1 MTAPVDVRP
10 MPYSVDIQVRFRD
23 LDPMSHVNNALYVTY
38 LEQARAEFY
47 ADVVGEPLGEIDT
60 VLKHVEV
67 SYERA
72 IEEDDDVRVDLTVGD
87 LGRSSVPMEYEI
99 RSDDALYAT
108 ASTVQVFFDPD
119 TQESTP
125 IPDRYRDRLRR

>member
-1 MTAPVDVRP
+1 

-47 ADVVGEPLGEIDT
+47 ADVVGEPLGDINT
-60 VLKHVEV
+60 VLRHLEV

-72 IEEDDDVRVDLTVGD
+72 IELDEDVTVELAVDE
-87 LGRSSVPMEYEI
+87 LGESSVPMDYEI
-99 RSDDALYAT
+99 RAGDSLCAT
-108 ASTVQVFFDPD
+108 AKTVQVFFDPD
-119 TQESTP
+119 AGGSTP
-125 IPDRYRDRLRR
+125 IPERYRERLDRARTKF